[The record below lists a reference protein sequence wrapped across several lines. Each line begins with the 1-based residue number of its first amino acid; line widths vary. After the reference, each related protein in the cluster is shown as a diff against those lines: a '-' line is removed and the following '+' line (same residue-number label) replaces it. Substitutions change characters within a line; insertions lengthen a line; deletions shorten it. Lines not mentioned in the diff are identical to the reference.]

1 MVQTIPGSIRT
12 IVQEKVSAPKRKYK
26 KSYFTITWNPEDKR
40 LADRLETLGFPR
52 DYARQVDEGRAEGSQ
67 VLQVLENLL
76 DAIERGD
83 VLLTEPKKP
92 KA

>member
-1 MVQTIPGSIRT
+1 MVQTIPASVRT
-12 IVQEKVSAPKRKYK
+12 IVQEKATASKRKYK
-26 KSYFTITWNPEDKR
+26 KSYFTFEWNPDDKR

-52 DYARQVDEGRAEGSQ
+52 DFAQRVDEGRAEGSD
-67 VLQVLENLL
+67 VLQVLDNLL

-83 VLLTEPKKP
+83 VLLTEPKK